1 MRVLLRRAARWWVCR
16 CFRTTWL
23 LRVFTRARR
32 VFIGERRVVVF
43 VRRVVV
49 FVRRVVTSMRRRVV
63 MSVMRRVVT
72 SVMRRVFTRARRA
85 FTRTG
90 NILLTTPQTLPSC
103 QKTRAIPLQ
112 TLPLPSPPRHR
123 PSLNPP
129 RPTTPDHRF
138 PGKRFHMSPASQ
150 SRRPIRGRPPRR
162 TVCKARRRTSLLSTC
177 LPST

>member
-32 VFIGERRVVVF
+32 VFIGE
-43 VRRVVV
+43 RRVVV

>member
-16 CFRTTWL
+16 CCRTTWL

-43 VRRVVV
+43 VRRVVMS
-49 FVRRVVTSMRRRVV
+49 VRMVVTSVR
-63 MSVMRRVVT
+63 RRVVT

>member
-43 VRRVVV
+43 VRRVV
-49 FVRRVVTSMRRRVV
+49 TSMRRRVV
-63 MSVMRRVVT
+63 MSVMRRA
-72 SVMRRVFTRARRA
+72 FTRARRA

>member
-43 VRRVVV
+43 VRRVVMS
-49 FVRRVVTSMRRRVV
+49 VRMVVTSVR
-63 MSVMRRVVT
+63 RRVVT

-150 SRRPIRGRPPRR
+150 SRRPILGRPPRR
-162 TVCKARRRTSLLSTC
+162 TVCGARRRTSLLSIC